1 MGKINWTQEAEK
13 WMREIYYY
21 IAEDSKDTAKKI
33 INAIY
38 KRVEVLEKF
47 PLLGQ
52 RLLDWKNRNI
62 RMLLYGHYRIVYLI
76 KEDDSIDILGV
87 FHGALE
93 LEKYLPKK

>member
-21 IAEDSKDTAKKI
+21 IAEDNKDTAKKI